1 MEAYSKPVR
10 RRSSSASAA
19 SSSSSSRR
27 PTRKRRHLH
36 LIDPRDGAEI
46 LPDRRVYTLVPATKW
61 KVEVMMDEPE
71 QPEYVASF
79 RTVSVINEHEPEPE
93 LEPTSA
99 VFTLS
104 LQGTNLY
111 PLRVRIWP
119 NNEVEYECHVPLTL
133 RVHPRKKV
141 ISIRLLASVRSV
153 AEGVEVTYKGDE

>member
-1 MEAYSKPVR
+1 MEARSKPVR
-10 RRSSSASAA
+10 RRSSSASSA

-27 PTRKRRHLH
+27 TARKRRHLH

-46 LPDRRVYTLVPATKW
+46 LPDRRVYTLAPATKW

-71 QPEYVASF
+71 QPEYAASF
-79 RTVSVINEHEPEPE
+79 LMVPVTDKPEAEPEQE
-93 LEPTSA
+93 SA

-141 ISIRLLASVRSV
+141 IRIRLLASVRSV
-153 AEGVEVTYKGDE
+153 AEGIEVTYKGDA

>member
-1 MEAYSKPVR
+1 METRSKPVR
-10 RRSSSASAA
+10 RRSSSASSA

-27 PTRKRRHLH
+27 TARKRRHLH

-46 LPDRRVYTLVPATKW
+46 LPDRRVYTLAPATKW

-71 QPEYVASF
+71 QPEYAASF
-79 RTVSVINEHEPEPE
+79 RMVSVTDESGAEPEPE
-93 LEPTSA
+93 EEGA

-141 ISIRLLASVRSV
+141 IRIRLLASVRSV
-153 AEGVEVTYKGDE
+153 AEGVEVTYKGEE